1 MTSFVTTFAD
11 PAEAGRDS
19 GEVRAAPLGAV
30 LLRLGASRYAV
41 PLPDVAE
48 VAAVPS
54 VTRLPGSP
62 TWLPGVANWRGRMLP
77 VIDLRPLLG
86 AEVVPLASS
95 ARLLV
100 VARADVVVGV
110 VAEMVPGVYDG
121 AVDAV
126 QSPPATL
133 AGEAARLVAGQ
144 LSDASGPLAV
154 LDVEAVLALRD
165 RLDRRR
171 SGS

>member
-1 MTSFVTTFAD
+1 MTRFAD
-11 PAEAGRDS
+11 PAQADRD
-19 GEVRAAPLGAV
+19 RAEPGASNTGAV

-48 VAAVPS
+48 VAPVPA

-62 TWLPGVANWRGRMLP
+62 RWLPGVANWRGRMLP

-100 VARADVVVGV
+100 LARADVVVGV

-121 AVDAV
+121 EVDAV

-154 LDVEAVLALRD
+154 LDVGAVLALRD